1 MSYKR
6 FDLEDIVISSDSIT
20 SPAWLN
26 NITEL
31 TTFFTSSA
39 QVSADSGK
47 YYYNIYK
54 SGSTTTAD
62 IQFTV
67 GYGNVLGS
75 GSIQYNSSAIG
86 YSPTS
91 VIYKQFRSLVQ
102 GDEETNFTFGSH
114 TPNDIYVISVE
125 RSRYKEKLLPGTFQL
140 KLSNGGNPITL
151 IDDSSTTSTLTFS
164 DAGRVY
170 NIVTGSI
177 ANGVYTSGNFSNGF
191 TPGSGSYGKFLPD
204 IGVVILNADALD
216 GTAGAT
222 QGGIGLSTGN
232 SANSNDLNTK
242 KIYNAIAAGASFKVN
257 SEETLSSNYI
267 FVRARNSEFNYSTNP
282 SNITGSGELRH
293 NIMID
298 TPQSYITAV
307 GLYNDN
313 NDLLAVAKLSRPLLK
328 DFTKE
333 ALIRI
338 KLDY

>member
-26 NITEL
+26 NVNDL
-31 TTFFTSSA
+31 TSFFTSSA
-39 QVSADSGK
+39 QVSGDSGK
-47 YYYNIYK
+47 YFYNIYK
-54 SGSTTTAD
+54 SGSVATSD

-75 GSIQYNSSAIG
+75 GSLLFNSAVDG
-86 YSPTS
+86 NSPSS
-91 VIYKQFRSLVQ
+91 VIYKQFRNLVQ
-102 GDEETNFTFGSH
+102 GDEETNFTFGIH
-114 TPNDIYVISVE
+114 TPEDIYVISLG

-140 KLSNGGNPITL
+140 SLGKSGKVIKL
-151 IDDSSTTSTLTFS
+151 IDDSSTTSTLTFT

-177 ANGVYTSGNFSNGF
+177 ADGVYTAGNFANGY

-204 IGVVILNADALD
+204 VGLVILNADALD
-216 GTAGAT
+216 GAAGAT
-222 QGGIGLSTGN
+222 AGGLGLGTGN
-232 SANSNDLNTK
+232 SSNTDDLNNK
-242 KIYNAIAAGASFKVN
+242 KLYNALVEGTSFRVN
-257 SEETLSSNYI
+257 SEETLSSNYV

-282 SNITGSGELRH
+282 STITGSGELRH
-293 NIMID
+293 SIMID
-298 TPQSYITAV
+298 SPQAYVTTV